1 MKGARVM
8 SENAIEIKGL
18 NKSFGKFS
26 IEGLSLELPKGCIMG
41 LIGENGAGKS
51 TLIRLIMNA
60 SNADSGEISVLGTD
74 IKSEG
79 FIGTKDDIG
88 IVLDTPCF
96 AENLKAAR
104 IDKIMSGYYSK
115 WSSER
120 FFELLERFEI
130 DPKIRFNKLSKG
142 MKMKLSIVAALSHE
156 AKLLIL
162 DEPTSGLDPMVRDE
176 LLDILIDFTRD
187 EEHSVLIS
195 SHIISDLEKICDLV
209 AFLHKGR
216 LIIND
221 EKDALLERY
230 SVVKLTEQ
238 QLKELPKNAYIG
250 ARKGKY
256 SCEALM
262 ENSKVPEGFTKEHT
276 TLEEIILFT
285 VRDEREAV

>member
-1 MKGARVM
+1 MKGARKM
-8 SENAIEIKGL
+8 SKNAIEINGL
-18 NKSFGKFS
+18 NKSFGKFA

-60 SNADSGEISVLGTD
+60 SNADSGKISVLGTD
-74 IKSEG
+74 NKSEG

-96 AENLKAAR
+96 ADNLKATR
-104 IDKIMSGYYSK
+104 IDRIMSGYYSK

-120 FFELLERFEI
+120 FFELLDHFEI

-142 MKMKLSIVAALSHE
+142 TKMKLSIAAALSHE

-209 AFLHKGR
+209 AFLHRGR

-238 QLKELPKNAYIG
+238 QLKELPKNSYIG

-262 ENSKVPEGFTKEHT
+262 ENSKVPEGFTREHT